1 MRVDVSVSVDRSL
14 WFGLRQ
20 SEAHVNERD
29 QSLYLGN
36 ALVRRLPLLPARMT
50 DASRKHNVYRLD
62 HYCYSRPVRNMT
74 NVRSN
79 RATGRIAAATY
90 RLRLDISNA
99 CRMVYV

>member
-36 ALVRRLPLLPARMT
+36 ALVCRLPLLPARTT

-62 HYCYSRPVRNMT
+62 HYCYSRPVRNMSK
-74 NVRSN
+74 VI
-79 RATGRIAAATY
+79 GQQAASLLPPIDYDWIY
-90 RLRLDISNA
+90 RTQ
-99 CRMVYV
+99 VG